1 MISHW
6 EEFNAGPTQ
15 PLSER
20 IHVTLNKRNV
30 ILLNGNI
37 HEKFGSPEAVTLL
50 FDKVNSIIGINPASP
65 RVANAFPVKQKTRGR
80 DRLIRATP
88 FCKHHGIMVDCT
100 TAFLNPEID
109 EDGVLRLDLNATTP
123 ATRRGRRNQKRATS

>member
-6 EEFNAGPTQ
+6 EEFQAGPTK

-20 IHVTLNKRNV
+20 LHVTLNRRNV

-37 HEKFGSPEAVTLL
+37 HEKLGSPEAITFL
-50 FDKVNSIIGINPASP
+50 FDKVNSIIGLNPANP
-65 RVANAFPVKQKTRGR
+65 NVENAFPVKQKGRGR
-80 DRLIRATP
+80 HRLIRATP
-88 FCKHHGIMVDCT
+88 FCKHHGIMVDGT

-109 EDGVLRLDLNATTP
+109 DDGVLRLDLKATTP
-123 ATRRGRRNQKRATS
+123 TTRRGRRR